1 LCHPIHKS
9 FGTYKMNKDKE
20 VKRIT
25 KKYKAGKLE
34 PRKDLPEDLKIA
46 IRTFMEQVVIMEE
59 YDTDY
64 INGEY
69 MANLIKAFSKYPEYS
84 IFTYELVKSILGKT
98 LEE

>member
-1 LCHPIHKS
+1 MCE
-9 FGTYKMNKDKE
+9 FEKMNKDKE
-20 VKRIT
+20 IKKIT
-25 KKYKAGKLE
+25 KKYKDGELE
-34 PRKDLPEDLKIA
+34 PRDDLPEDLKIA
-46 IRTFMEQVVIMEE
+46 ISTFMEQAVIMEE
-59 YDTDY
+59 YDTDF

>member
-1 LCHPIHKS
+1 
-9 FGTYKMNKDKE
+9 MNRDKE
-20 VKRIT
+20 IKKIT

-69 MANLIKAFSKYPEYS
+69 MVNLIKAFSKYPEYS

>member
-1 LCHPIHKS
+1 
-9 FGTYKMNKDKE
+9 MNKDKE

-34 PRKDLPEDLKIA
+34 PREELPEDLKVA
-46 IRTFMEQVVIMEE
+46 IKTFMEQVVIMEE
-59 YDTDY
+59 YNTDF

-69 MANLIKAFSKYPEYS
+69 MANLINAFSKYPEYS
-84 IFTYELVKSILGKT
+84 LFTYDLVKSILGKT

>member
-1 LCHPIHKS
+1 
-9 FGTYKMNKDKE
+9 MNKDKE

-25 KKYKAGKLE
+25 KKYKDGKLE
-34 PRKDLPEDLKIA
+34 PREDLPEDLKIA
-46 IRTFMEQVVIMEE
+46 IKTFLEQVVIMEE

-84 IFTYELVKSILGKT
+84 IFTYDLVKSILGKT
-98 LEE
+98 SKE